1 MHPSRSSTGTG
12 SGELLDHTDAVAD
25 DGGAT
30 QAANSMEFRRISEE
44 FGARPPPLRVLLL
57 LSSLHGGGAERV
69 AVQLLDGFDPAR
81 FDGQR

>member
-1 MHPSRSSTGTG
+1 
-12 SGELLDHTDAVAD
+12 
-25 DGGAT
+25 
-30 QAANSMEFRRISEE
+30 MEFRRIFEE

-57 LSSLHGGGAERV
+57 LASLHGGGAERV